1 MPLQTDQLA
10 PDFEQDTTNGSIR
23 LHAWLG
29 ASWGLLF
36 SQRWAM
42 RSEAAAELAE
52 LSRLK
57 PCLDVL
63 GVKVVGLCLATS
75 DAHADWL
82 TTEAGPACATPH
94 FPMVTDADLR
104 VSALYGV
111 ISPRGSATPLLARGF
126 LIAPD
131 RRVRTI
137 YTPQSCAAF
146 DWAGIV
152 ANLRQDMAPTC
163 VLA

>member
-1 MPLQTDQLA
+1 
-10 PDFEQDTTNGSIR
+10 
-23 LHAWLG
+23 
-29 ASWGLLF
+29 
-36 SQRWAM
+36 
-42 RSEAAAELAE
+42 
-52 LSRLK
+52 LK

-63 GVKVVGLCLATS
+63 GVKAVGLCLATS
-75 DAHADWL
+75 DAHASWL
-82 TTEAGPACATPH
+82 TTDSGLESAVPN

-131 RRVRTI
+131 RRLRAI
-137 YTPQSCAAF
+137 YEPAPAAAI

-152 ANLRQDMAPTC
+152 ANLRQDMVPSRIEACATRADPG
-163 VLA
+163 